1 MLYQSQHSVRS
12 DYFMIERGQNFSF
25 PPHLHSSFE
34 FIAVP
39 RGEMVVTVE
48 KTDYILRDGDAL
60 LIFPNQLHSLHT
72 HTNSEHILCIF
83 SPQLVRAYG
92 NIFLNKAPKS
102 NLFTPTKFYID
113 ELNRPMT
120 DDSVLRIKG
129 LLYSLCAEFDRNAEY
144 TEKVREDDGLLLKI
158 FGFIENNYNKECS
171 LRMLAEEISYHEV
184 YLSRYF
190 KKSTGLTFTEYVNRY
205 RVNEGAYI
213 LKNSQKKIV
222 DVAYECGFDSLRS
235 FNRSFK
241 EIIGMTPR
249 SFRMK
254 SNNLSSLTIN
264 ALNV

>member
-1 MLYQSQHSVRS
+1 MLYQSQHSLRS

-48 KTDYILRDGDAL
+48 KKEYILRDGDAL
-60 LIFPNQLHSLHT
+60 LIFPNQLHSLR
-72 HTNSEHILCIF
+72 TNTSSEHILCIF

-92 NIFLNKAPKS
+92 NIFLNKSPKS
-102 NLFTPTKFYID
+102 NLFTPAKFYID
-113 ELNRPMT
+113 ELSRPIN
-120 DDSVLRIKG
+120 DGSVLRIKG
-129 LLYSLCAEFDRNAEY
+129 LLYSLCAEFDRSAEY

-158 FGFIENNYNKECS
+158 FGFVEKNYAKECS

-213 LKNSQKKIV
+213 LTNSQKKIV

-241 EIIGMTPR
+241 AIIGTTPK
-249 SFRMK
+249 SFRGQGD
-254 SNNLSSLTIN
+254 SRSSLIIN
-264 ALNV
+264 ALNT